1 MTENQTTIKL
11 RIDVDYPYPSSRS
24 RSFLCVAL
32 GIKRRDSKDYLKNAK
47 IIAKMVNES
56 PKQVKACWFFTLY
69 AIPDKEL
76 LSLLNPDR
84 HEIGLHVAKN
94 PVKELKILEDKTNR
108 KLKYYSIHG
117 TSNLLSQLLWKRK
130 PGQKQAKIPN
140 DFSLKSFHDFTTT
153 SLDRRIFQVG
163 LGSVKV
169 EAKNWIAQGTVISIH
184 PEWLY
189 ARGEKNRR
197 GPFYEA
203 LKMILG
209 VD

>member
-1 MTENQTTIKL
+1 MNENQTTIKL

-32 GIKRRDSKDYLKNAK
+32 GIKRRDGKDYLKNAK

-94 PVKELKILEDKTNR
+94 PVK
-108 KLKYYSIHG
+108 
-117 TSNLLSQLLWKRK
+117 
-130 PGQKQAKIPN
+130 
-140 DFSLKSFHDFTTT
+140 
-153 SLDRRIFQVG
+153 
-163 LGSVKV
+163 
-169 EAKNWIAQGTVISIH
+169 
-184 PEWLY
+184 
-189 ARGEKNRR
+189 
-197 GPFYEA
+197 
-203 LKMILG
+203 
-209 VD
+209 

>member
-1 MTENQTTIKL
+1 M
-11 RIDVDYPYPSSRS
+11 
-24 RSFLCVAL
+24 AL
-32 GIKRRDSKDYLKNAK
+32 GIKRRDRKDYLKNAK
-47 IIAKMVNES
+47 IIAKIVNES

-94 PVKELKILEDKTNR
+94 AVKELKALEDKTNR

-130 PGQKQAKIPN
+130 PGQKQAKIPS

-163 LGSVKV
+163 LESVKE

-189 ARGEKNRR
+189 ARGEKNHR
-197 GPFYEA
+197 GSFDEA
-203 LKMILG
+203 LKIILG

>member
-56 PKQVKACWFFTLY
+56 SKQVKAYWFFTVY
-69 AIPDKEL
+69 TIPDKEL

-84 HEIGLHVAKN
+84 HEIALHVAKN
-94 PVKELKILEDKTNR
+94 VVKEWKVLEDKTNR
-108 KLKYYSIHG
+108 KVKYYSIHG
-117 TSNLLSQLLWKRK
+117 TSNLFSQLLWKRK
-130 PGQKQAKIPN
+130 PGQKQAKIPS

-163 LGSVKV
+163 LDSVKE

-203 LKMILG
+203 LKIILG